1 MIPLEPSDP
10 ILQPWSQFGIVGLIL
25 AVLVIVVRWMMSRLD
40 KTIDALT
47 KAVGEFSQ
55 ISREQIKFQSE
66 LKDLLGEH
74 LDKVERLLERG
85 VHTNAIRPPRR
96 SHEGE

>member
-1 MIPLEPSDP
+1 MFLLDSSDQ

-25 AVLVIVVRWMMSRLD
+25 AVLVVIVRWMMSRLD

-47 KAVGEFSQ
+47 RAVDEFSQ
-55 ISREQIKFQSE
+55 ISREQISFQSQ

-85 VHTNAIRPPRR
+85 MSAHIARPPQRP
-96 SHEGE
+96 HDAE